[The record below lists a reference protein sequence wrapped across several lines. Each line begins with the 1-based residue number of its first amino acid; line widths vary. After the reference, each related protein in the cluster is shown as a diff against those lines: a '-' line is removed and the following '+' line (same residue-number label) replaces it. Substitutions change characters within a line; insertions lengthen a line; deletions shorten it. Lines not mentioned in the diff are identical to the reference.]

1 MHYQIRFDTDLCR
14 KHGKRLTNYHTG
26 LNSNGSEY
34 QSFLRVLEPERGL
47 GRHKRLPKPT
57 SKQNVPALDCA
68 RIFASRAAQFLGLT
82 TRR

>member
-1 MHYQIRFDTDLCR
+1 
-14 KHGKRLTNYHTG
+14 
-26 LNSNGSEY
+26 
-34 QSFLRVLEPERGL
+34 LEPERGL